1 MKKIKIFVVLISVP
15 IFSFGQNIFTLEQ
28 AKKYALEH
36 SYTLKSSE
44 MEFKKAEQKIKEI
57 LAIGLPQINAQGS
70 FQNNLVLP
78 TTVLPANAF
87 NPMAD
92 PDELVGLKFGTDFNV
107 TGSVTVNQLLF
118 DGSYLV
124 GLQATKGLA
133 RLNELMIKKSE
144 QDVLNEVTKA
154 YYTVIV
160 AAENSRTLKQSL
172 SKTEKIFSETKIIFD
187 NGLIESQDVDQLQI
201 TLSTLQNAVNRSQRM
216 KTVAIEMLKF
226 QIGMPLDQ
234 ELNIADSL
242 FTNIDS
248 LGNDIPATTM
258 NYDSNIDHQLLKT
271 QVALNELDMKNQRMG
286 YYPSLGAFFTQQY
299 QALRND
305 FDFFSNNPWYPATIW
320 GVQLNIPI
328 FSSGMR
334 KAKVEQAKLNK
345 EKSQIQLEQ
354 LDQSLQLRLFSLVNE
369 YTTASETVQTLKSSL
384 ALADDIQ
391 RKSLIKYKE
400 GVISSLELTQAQNQY
415 LNAQTNYINAL
426 YALINA
432 QAEIDHLF
440 NNYTT
445 R

>member
-1 MKKIKIFVVLISVP
+1 MKKVKILFVLLAVP
-15 IFSFGQNIFTLEQ
+15 IFSIGQNNFTLEQ
-28 AKKYALEH
+28 AKKYSLEH

-44 MEFKKAEQKIKEI
+44 TEFKKSEQKIREI
-57 LAIGLPQINAQGS
+57 LAIGLPQISAQGS

-78 TTVLPANAF
+78 TTVIPANAF

-92 PDELVGLKFGTDFNV
+92 PDELVGLKFGTDYNV
-107 TGSVTVNQLLF
+107 TGSVTVNQLIF

-154 YYTVIV
+154 YYAVIV
-160 AAENSRTLKQSL
+160 ASENSRTLRHSL
-172 SKTEKIFSETKIIFD
+172 EKTQKIYDETKVIFD

-201 TLSTLQNAVNRSQRM
+201 TLSTLQNAVSRSERM
-216 KTVAIEMLKF
+216 KNVAIEMLKF
-226 QIGMPLDQ
+226 QMGMPLDQ
-234 ELNIADSL
+234 TLTIADSL
-242 FTNIDS
+242 FSNTDS
-248 LGNDIPATTM
+248 LGNNIPTTTM
-258 NYDSNIDHQLLKT
+258 NYESNIDHQLLKT
-271 QVALNELDMKNQRMG
+271 QVMLNELDMKNQRMG

-305 FDFFSNNPWYPATIW
+305 FDFFADKPWYPATIW
-320 GVQLNIPI
+320 GIQLNIPI

-334 KAKVEQAKLNK
+334 KAKVEQAKLNI

-369 YTTASETVQTLKSSL
+369 YTTSSESVKTQKASL

-415 LNAQTNYINAL
+415 LSAQSNYINAL
-426 YALINA
+426 YALVNA
-432 QAEIDHLF
+432 QAEIDHLL